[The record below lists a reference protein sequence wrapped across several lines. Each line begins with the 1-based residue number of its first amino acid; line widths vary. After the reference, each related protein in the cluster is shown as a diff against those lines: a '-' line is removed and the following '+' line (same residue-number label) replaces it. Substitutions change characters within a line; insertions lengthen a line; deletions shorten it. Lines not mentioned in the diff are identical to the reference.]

1 MFEKFKQL
9 LFEVDTLINNSKQ
22 SEQNMSKNQLLSNIE
37 SDIESSN
44 GRNKSKKSFDTQI
57 DATQRLMLVDDI
69 AKKSYESE

>member
-37 SDIESSN
+37 SDIESPN

-57 DATQRLMLVDDI
+57 TLHND
-69 AKKSYESE
+69 